1 MSKPIMF
8 NRQSSLDETH
18 YNVRKKKK
26 SLIVIDSFI
35 LKKKSFRRRLH
46 AFRKFHTL
54 N

>member
-26 SLIVIDSFI
+26 KKSLIVIDSFI
-35 LKKKSFRRRLH
+35 LKKKSF
-46 AFRKFHTL
+46 
-54 N
+54 